1 MESSDKKCRINNLGK
16 RRFSSFSL
24 LVMSLSLVSSLVI
37 FLHENFDVSYNTFLA
52 IFDISVLVFFI
63 FSLFLSVV
71 DISNKFYI
79 YKKYIL

>member
-37 FLHENFDVSYNTFLA
+37 FLHENFNISDNVFLA
-52 IFDISVLVFFI
+52 VFDTSVIVFL
-63 FSLFLSVV
+63 LFHYFCVLRE
-71 DISNKFYI
+71 K
-79 YKKYIL
+79 